1 MDKVVIATGNP
12 GKAKEFQE
20 FFAPY
25 KIKVETLLDHP
36 EVGDIP
42 ETGTTFV
49 ENATIKATEAA
60 KILHLPVIAD
70 DSGLEVDALNG
81 APGIYSARY
90 AGLEKDDAANR
101 RKLLSNLAAV
111 PEEKRQ
117 GRFICVLVVA
127 NGQGE
132 KVAEFQG
139 TLEGMILTNEQGN
152 NGFGY
157 DSLFYV
163 PKFNQTT
170 AEMTTEEKGKISHRG
185 RAMQKLQKALESGEL
200 TIS

>member
-101 RKLLSNLAAV
+101 RKLLSDLAAV

-163 PKFNQTT
+163 PKVNQTT

>member
-20 FFAPY
+20 FLAPY

-101 RKLLSNLAAV
+101 RKLLSDLAAV

-139 TLEGMILTNEQGN
+139 TLEGIILTNEQGN

>member
-42 ETGTTFV
+42 EIGTTFV

-60 KILHLPVIAD
+60 KILHLPVITD

-101 RKLLSNLAAV
+101 RKLLSDLAAV

-117 GRFICVLVVA
+117 GRFICVLAVA